1 MKLIIV
7 AVLIAFASAAPQLN
21 NQEIP
26 IISQNSNQE
35 ADGSYVYNYETGNGI
50 KAEEQGTLKRA
61 AGPDAQDVIVAR
73 GSYSYTS
80 PEGELISVQY
90 VADDEGGFQPVG
102 DHLPTPPPIPAAIQK
117 ALDYILSIPAS
128 QRQGGN

>member
-1 MKLIIV
+1 MPL
-7 AVLIAFASAAPQLN
+7 S
-21 NQEIP
+21 
-26 IISQNSNQE
+26 
-35 ADGSYVYNYETGNGI
+35 YETGNGI

>member
-1 MKLIIV
+1 MI
-7 AVLIAFASAAPQLN
+7 FN
-21 NQEIP
+21 FYF
-26 IISQNSNQE
+26 SQCLLS
-35 ADGSYVYNYETGNGI
+35 YETGNGI

-102 DHLPTPPPIPAAIQK
+102 DHLPTPPPSNIFLM
-117 ALDYILSIPAS
+117 ALNLNFY
-128 QRQGGN
+128 